1 MNEKI
6 KCILSGFIGGL
17 LLCLGFA
24 WGKKNNTGKSG
35 DGNGGTALNS
45 DNLRTVGNY
54 ITDRVRTDS
63 AALRESL
70 ADLKGE

>member
-1 MNEKI
+1 MKN
-6 KCILSGFIGGL
+6 LNSFLVVL
-17 LLCLGFA
+17 LVVCSCVWALPGA
-24 WGKKNNTGKSG
+24 KKNNTGKSG

-45 DNLRTVGNY
+45 DNLRTVGSY

>member
-35 DGNGGTALNS
+35 DSNGGTALKS

-70 ADLKGE
+70 ADLEGE

>member
-24 WGKKNNTGKSG
+24 WGKKNNTDKSSG
-35 DGNGGTALNS
+35 DGGTALNS

-54 ITDRVRTDS
+54 INDRVRADS
-63 AALRESL
+63 ESLRKSL

>member
-1 MNEKI
+1 MNEKV
-6 KCILSGFIGGL
+6 KCILSGFIGGI

-24 WGKKNNTGKSG
+24 WGKKDNAGKGG
-35 DGNGGTALNS
+35 DSDGGTALNS

-54 ITDRVRTDS
+54 ITDRVGTDS
-63 AALRESL
+63 AALRESI